1 MAAGSV
7 EDSKVK
13 LMGEIIK
20 DREDDLRLGDKP
32 SRFVH
37 NGRSALA
44 FLTMALVALM
54 LVRSM
59 QIHADADQASFG
71 AYPDEPSHYLSGL
84 MVRDYIAHG
93 FPGSPVQYAMNYY
106 LHVPYFAIG
115 HWPPLFYLLEGVWMI
130 VFGTSH
136 AAVLWLIASI
146 TALLAATI
154 FVIATRF
161 VSVPAA
167 ACAGLLFCFIP
178 QVEWSNNLVMT
189 DTSIALLGLWAT
201 LALGRYLDT
210 GRISFALGFG
220 ILAGLTILTK
230 YTGLYLTLLPFAGVV
245 LCRRWNLLRRW
256 SFWLPLGVVAIIW
269 LPWLALTQRFVRTGL
284 VPDQF
289 ADFSR
294 LPLYLRSFARQNG
307 AILGILLA
315 FAWALT
321 LLKWKRLNGMEAVL
335 LLQPASILLMM
346 LVAPV
351 PSDGRYLVPALP
363 SLILLMCFASR
374 NLPEWGMAHRMVFA
388 RHWGAV
394 ILVAFT
400 IFYGAWALPSWPR
413 AQHNDLR
420 PIVDFILRSKGLR
433 SASILMP
440 ANADGGMIAEFAM
453 RDPARAERILARPNK
468 LLSKSDWNGLNYR
481 FYYTTPSEAEQY
493 FEQNPVDLLIVRKSP
508 QGDVLP
514 PERLVAEVV
523 KQYPE
528 HWNAVAEFPSETGVY
543 NVFQFASPALWNR
556 PTPLFIQRMTSPL
569 TN

>member
-1 MAAGSV
+1 M
-7 EDSKVK
+7 KVK
-13 LMGEIIK
+13 LKDDVITDRGDVVWMGVK
-20 DREDDLRLGDKP
+20 ASQLVR
-32 SRFVH
+32 H
-37 NGRSALA
+37 GRSALA
-44 FLTMALVALM
+44 FLAMALLSLL
-54 LVRSM
+54 LVRAM
-59 QIHADADQASFG
+59 QIHAGADQASFG

-84 MVRDYIAHG
+84 MVRDYMAHG
-93 FPGSPVQYAMNYY
+93 FPGSPVRYAMNYY

-115 HWPPLFYLLEGVWMI
+115 HWPPLFYLVEGAWMM
-130 VFGTSH
+130 VFGQSH

-154 FVIATRF
+154 FVVARRF

-210 GRISFALGFG
+210 GRIAFALGFG

-230 YTGLYLTLLPFAGVV
+230 YSGLYLTLLPLTSVA
-245 LCRRWNLLRRW
+245 LCRRWKLLRRW
-256 SFWLPLGVVAIIW
+256 SFWLPLGVVAVVW
-269 LPWLALTQRFVRTGL
+269 LPWLALTRRYVRTGL
-284 VPDQF
+284 VPNQF

-294 LPLYLRSFARQNG
+294 LSLYLQSFPRQNG
-307 AILGILLA
+307 AVLGILLA
-315 FAWALT
+315 FVWAFT

-335 LLQPASILLMM
+335 LLQPVAILLM
-346 LVAPV
+346 LLTAPV

-363 SLILLMCFASR
+363 PLILLMCFASR
-374 NLPEWGMAHRMVFA
+374 SVTEWGMAHRMAFA
-388 RHWGAV
+388 PHWGTGM
-394 ILVAFT
+394 LVVFT
-400 IFYGAWALPSWPR
+400 LFYGAWALPSWPR

-420 PIVDFILRSKGLR
+420 PIVDFILQSKQLR

-453 RDPARAERILARPNK
+453 RDPARTERILARPNK
-468 LLSKSDWNGLNYR
+468 LLSSSDWNGLHYH
-481 FYYTTPSEAEQY
+481 FYYANASEAEQY
-493 FEQNPVDLLIVRKSP
+493 FEQNPIDLVIVRKFP

-514 PERLVAEVV
+514 PERLVAGVV
-523 KQYPE
+523 KQFPQR
-528 HWNAVAEFPSETGVY
+528 WNAVAEFPSENGGYEVY
-543 NVFQFASPALWNR
+543 QFASPAQWNQ
-556 PTPLFIQRMTSPL
+556 PTQLFIQRMTSPL